1 MKFMISDLVCRMHFW
16 NIRDPSSG
24 ALAIIRLESQ
34 IIKKKK
40 TSLAVRNFHILLPSL
55 LKNDAT

>member
-34 IIKKKK
+34 IIKKKN
-40 TSLAVRNFHILLPSL
+40 SLAVRNFHILLPSL

>member
-34 IIKKKK
+34 IIKKKNQFGSK
-40 TSLAVRNFHILLPSL
+40 KLSYIIAQSI
-55 LKNDAT
+55 KK